1 MPIQPMDWEIIIMRF
16 IALTHPCKNAEAKN
30 IRNPISPI
38 PAPSPIMN
46 CPILFLCL
54 IINVPPIIT
63 EMPPRSAMKFNVC
76 KRCESTSAVGP
87 PKFSIR
93 YSIIVPMIPVDPIA
107 PAIKSSVPPTYANN
121 AAIFRLSIFTQS
133 L

>member
-1 MPIQPMDWEIIIMRF
+1 M
-16 IALTHPCKNAEAKN
+16 NAEAN
-30 IRNPISPI
+30 IIMNPISPI
-38 PAPSPIMN
+38 HAQSPMRN
-46 CPILFLCL
+46 FPVLILWV
-54 IINVPPIIT
+54 IINEPPIIT
-63 EMPPRSAMKFNVC
+63 EAPPRLATKFNAC
-76 KRCESTSAVGP
+76 RISESTSAVGP